1 MDRLTRVI
9 VTAFFFMAVFC
20 PLSAQTNSGIRG
32 EMDGD
37 DGLAMF
43 RFVSFGSG
51 IFPYRLDA
59 PGASST
65 ITLQDAPFDSFSPFG
80 ADMESTPYDAGLS
93 VSTRLHGIVIAHPD
107 TVIDR
112 PFTGI
117 DFLSGP
123 QRRSRFIAVFRRAIG
138 DSAEI
143 DAIGI
148 SDGLRRRDDVPGSG
162 FRRYELSYLRL
173 LGLKGARLRFSAA
186 GDRDRADIADIGARK
201 ITGDRTIDNIRFSA
215 SMTGLPVR
223 RGTVL
228 STVWNIRNGT
238 THFERNG
245 QGDSFDDD
253 SIHGE
258 VRFSSPDIEKKRW
271 EASISH
277 DERAFAARRGGE
289 SRRYGTTSA
298 RIGDVYS
305 IHGADVGVSGA
316 ALLSIDHGMGYDIH
330 ANVDLPSGKQT
341 FFLRGSFAKTFPGP
355 EHEFYSV
362 YSFSDSSR
370 GLGLG
375 KFGEVS
381 TEIGLRSS
389 RESNGM
395 EIAVFGGKVDM
406 PFFMM
411 PPVTMIMSGEQP
423 FAGFRTAIFSER
435 SGTTVV
441 RTRVSF
447 DYVALDGADCL
458 WPRPSFR
465 AIFRTDATRRLF
477 KGNILANAFLHA
489 RFLKWT
495 NGQTNPEG
503 FGAFIDC
510 GVTARVSSLELYYTM
525 ENVANTR
532 TVWFDT
538 FRTQGINA
546 FWGVRWSLRD

>member
-186 GDRDRADIADIGARK
+186 GDRDRADIAEYRGTENNGRSHH
-201 ITGDRTIDNIRFSA
+201 RQYRFSA

-258 VRFSSPDIEKKRW
+258 VRFSSPILRKKTMG
-271 EASISH
+271 ASISH

-298 RIGDVYS
+298 RNRDVIPYMERMSAYRAPRFFPS
-305 IHGADVGVSGA
+305 ITGWIMTFTRTSICLPGNKLFSCAVRLRKHFQDRNMNSIPCIRSATVREASASGN
-316 ALLSIDHGMGYDIH
+316 SERFQQ
-330 ANVDLPSGKQT
+330 K
-341 FFLRGSFAKTFPGP
+341 
-355 EHEFYSV
+355 
-362 YSFSDSSR
+362 SDSGRPANRTDGNR
-370 GLGLG
+370 GVRRQG
-375 KFGEVS
+375 
-381 TEIGLRSS
+381 RH
-389 RESNGM
+389 
-395 EIAVFGGKVDM
+395 A
-406 PFFMM
+406 FFMM

-423 FAGFRTAIFSER
+423 YRGFRTAIFSER

-477 KGNILANAFLHA
+477 KGNSLANAFLHA